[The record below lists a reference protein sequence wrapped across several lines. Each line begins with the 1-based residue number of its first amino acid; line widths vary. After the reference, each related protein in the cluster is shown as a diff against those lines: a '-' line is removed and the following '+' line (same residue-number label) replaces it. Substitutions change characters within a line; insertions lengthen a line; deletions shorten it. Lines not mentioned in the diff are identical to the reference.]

1 MKKIFSFFAVFLL
14 VLFSAFEFSSC
25 VVEGDSSGSVRVA
38 LPGNSRGA
46 FVFNEEAASY
56 FELNLKGVGIDRSE
70 IGYAGTI
77 VSFNNIPVGDYDLDV
92 TVFADNHIAFA
103 SGSRKVTV
111 QANSSELVEI
121 TAHMLYG
128 MKLGSSIL
136 DSNYYLFGCSF
147 SYNTGLV
154 YNIPEVED
162 FAASISPSSMLTGT
176 TTASSL
182 IFTVAKESFYYSTD
196 GLSCSRSDG
205 VSVSISDGSGEP
217 EIFDVYYEDVNDRVW
232 CFGKTD
238 TNIKYFALTSKEF
251 NVAATNECTGSGD
264 FPDSLLN
271 LYCIAAK
278 DDRVYVA
285 YNNTDR
291 ELMIQ
296 TYIAEES
303 GNLIKAGNAVQ
314 VLVPGI
320 SNIYSIGITDMQVM
334 YDGNLYVLVR
344 DYTQDSSSH
353 YYVFD
358 SEDITTGEYWAYS
371 RGAIIKY
378 STAGN
383 VLNMEKILGWTKD
396 PKVMTL
402 PSGLIPDLDSYYNPC
417 KKLNAYIPEVGDFSN
432 SFLGPMRFIA
442 VKPKELVVADF
453 GVNVWLADDKKKIN
467 GGMKFHSRAVSVDL
481 ASFAIRDI
489 CEFTNFNF
497 DNPNANSSGPVF
509 TYSELSDEYSRD
521 GEY

>member
-77 VSFNNIPVGDYDLDV
+77 VSFDNIPVGDYDLDV
-92 TVFADNHIAFA
+92 TVFAVNHIAFA

-111 QANSSELVEI
+111 RANSSELVEI

-136 DSNYYLFGCSF
+136 DSNYYLFGRSE
-147 SYNTGLV
+147 SGLEYV
-154 YNIPEVED
+154 IPEVED
-162 FAASISPSSMLTGT
+162 FAASISPSSMLKGT
-176 TTASSL
+176 ETADSL
-182 IFTVAKESFYYSTD
+182 IFTVAKDSFYYSTYAAP
-196 GLSCSRSDG
+196 CSRSDG
-205 VSVSISDGSGEP
+205 KIVSISDCP
-217 EIFDVYYEDVNDRVW
+217 ETFDVYYEDVNDRVW

-251 NVAATNECTGSGD
+251 NVAATTECTGSGD

-285 YNNTDR
+285 YNNTNY

-314 VLVPGI
+314 VSVPGI
-320 SNIYSIGITDMQVM
+320 SNIYSIEITDMQVM

-353 YYVFD
+353 Y
-358 SEDITTGEYWAYS
+358 TGEYWAYS

-383 VLNMEKILGWTKD
+383 VLNMEKILGWTKN

-402 PSGLIPDLDSYYNPC
+402 PSGLIPNLESYYFAC

-453 GVNVWLADDKKKIN
+453 GINVWLADDKKKIN

-481 ASFAIRDI
+481 ASFAITDI

-509 TYSELSDEYSRD
+509 TFAELSDEYTKD

>member
-77 VSFNNIPVGDYDLDV
+77 VSFDNIPVGDYDLDV
-92 TVFADNHIAFA
+92 TVFAVNHIAFA

-136 DSNYYLFGCSF
+136 DSNYYLFGRSE
-147 SYNTGLV
+147 SGLEYV
-154 YNIPEVED
+154 IPEVED
-162 FAASISPSSMLTGT
+162 FAASISPSSMLKGT
-176 TTASSL
+176 VYTESL
-182 IFTVAKESFYYSTD
+182 IFTVAKDSFYYSTYAAP
-196 GLSCSRSDG
+196 CRRSDG
-205 VSVSISDGSGEP
+205 KVVSISDCP
-217 EIFDVYYEDVNDRVW
+217 ETFDVYYEDVNDRVW

-238 TNIKYFALTSKEF
+238 DKIKYFALTSKEF
-251 NVAATNECTGSGD
+251 NVAATTECTGSGD
-264 FPDSLLN
+264 FPDSYMK

-278 DDRVYVA
+278 GDRVYVA
-285 YNNTDR
+285 YSKTNY

-303 GNLIKAGNAVQ
+303 GSLIKAGDAVQ
-314 VLVPGI
+314 VSVPGI
-320 SNIYSIGITDMQVM
+320 SPSYHFEITDMQVM

-344 DYTQDSSSH
+344 DYTQDSSLH
-353 YYVFD
+353 YYRF
-358 SEDITTGEYWAYS
+358 ETNDINTGEYWAYS

-402 PSGLIPDLDSYYNPC
+402 PSGLIPDLDSNYYNPC

-481 ASFAIRDI
+481 ASFAITDI
-489 CEFTNFNF
+489 CEFTNFKF

-509 TYSELSDEYSRD
+509 TFAELSDEYSRD

>member
-25 VVEGDSSGSVRVA
+25 VVEEDSSSSVRVA

-56 FELNLKGVGIDRSE
+56 FALNLKGFGINRSE

-77 VSFNNIPVGDYDLDV
+77 VSFDNIPAGNYDLDV
-92 TVFADNHIAFA
+92 AVFADNHIAFA
-103 SGSRKVTV
+103 SGSRKVRV

-136 DSNYYLFGCSF
+136 DSNYYLFEYS
-147 SYNTGLV
+147 SSEYE
-154 YNIPEVED
+154 YKIPRPED
-162 FAASISPSSMLTGT
+162 FAASISPSSRLTDPISAT
-176 TTASSL
+176 SFP
-182 IFTVAKESFYYSTD
+182 IFTVAKDSFYYSTD
-196 GLSCSRSDG
+196 GFSCSRSDDI
-205 VSVSISDGSGEP
+205 SVSISEGS

-232 CFGKTD
+232 CFGKAEEAIT
-238 TNIKYFALTSKEF
+238 YFALTSQEF
-251 NVAATNECTGSGD
+251 NPTPAGYCSGYGIL
-264 FPDSLLN
+264 PDSLDK

-278 DDRVYVA
+278 GDRVYVA
-285 YNNTDR
+285 YKNSNLG
-291 ELMIQ
+291 LMIQ
-296 TYIAEES
+296 TYIAEEG
-303 GNLIKAGNAVQ
+303 GNLKKTGNAVH
-314 VLVPGI
+314 VSVPGI
-320 SNIYSIGITDMQVM
+320 STLSHIEITDMQVM

-344 DYTQDSSSH
+344 DYSH
-353 YYVFD
+353 DGFTHSYKFD
-358 SEDITTGEYWAYS
+358 HINEDTGEHSAYS

-378 STAGN
+378 STVGN
-383 VLNMEKILGWTKD
+383 VLNMEKILGWTKN
-396 PKVMTL
+396 PKVMVL
-402 PSGLIPDLDSYYNPC
+402 PSGLIPGGSTGDIC

-453 GVNVWLADDKKKIN
+453 GVNYWLADEKKKIN
-467 GGMKFHSRAVSVDL
+467 GGKKFHSRAVSVDL
-481 ASFAIRDI
+481 ASFAITDI
-489 CEFTNFNF
+489 CEFINFNF
-497 DNPNANSSGPVF
+497 DIASADA
-509 TYSELSDEYSRD
+509 SEPIFSLPDLDPEYTSA

>member
-1 MKKIFSFFAVFLL
+1 MKKIFSFFAVFLI

-77 VSFNNIPVGDYDLDV
+77 VSFDNIPVGDYDLDV
-92 TVFADNHIAFA
+92 TVFAVNHIAFA

-111 QANSSELVEI
+111 RANSSELVEI

-136 DSNYYLFGCSF
+136 DSNYYLFGRSE
-147 SYNTGLV
+147 SGLEYV
-154 YNIPEVED
+154 IPEVEG
-162 FAASISPSSMLTGT
+162 FAASISPSSMLKGT
-176 TTASSL
+176 VYTESL
-182 IFTVAKESFYYSTD
+182 IFTVAKDSFYYSTYAAP
-196 GLSCSRSDG
+196 CSRSDG
-205 VSVSISDGSGEP
+205 KVVSISNCP
-217 EIFDVYYEDVNDRVW
+217 ETFDVYYEDVNDRVW

-251 NVAATNECTGSGD
+251 NVAATTECTGSGD
-264 FPDSLLN
+264 FPDSLMN

-278 DDRVYVA
+278 DNRVYVA
-285 YNNTDR
+285 YNNTNY

-314 VLVPGI
+314 VSVPGI
-320 SNIYSIGITDMQVM
+320 SNKYSIEITDMQVM

-344 DYTQDSSSH
+344 DYCQDNNH
-353 YYVFD
+353 YCSFETENYD
-358 SEDITTGEYWAYS
+358 TGEYCAYS

-383 VLNMEKILGWTKD
+383 VLSMEKILGWTKN
-396 PKVMTL
+396 PKVMAP
-402 PSGLIPDLDSYYNPC
+402 PSELIPVNPNILIC

-481 ASFAIRDI
+481 ASFAITDI

-497 DNPNANSSGPVF
+497 DNANANGSAPAVELDTLGP
-509 TYSELSDEYSRD
+509 EYTKD

>member
-111 QANSSELVEI
+111 RANSSELVEI

-136 DSNYYLFGCSF
+136 DSNYYLFGRSE
-147 SYNTGLV
+147 SGLEYV
-154 YNIPEVED
+154 IPEVED
-162 FAASISPSSMLTGT
+162 FAASISPSSMLKGT
-176 TTASSL
+176 VYTESL
-182 IFTVAKESFYYSTD
+182 IFTVAKDSFYYSTNAAP
-196 GLSCSRSDG
+196 CKRSDG
-205 VSVSISDGSGEP
+205 KVVSISRCP
-217 EIFDVYYEDVNDRVW
+217 ETFDVYYEDVNDRVW

-251 NVAATNECTGSGD
+251 NVAATTECTGSGD

-285 YNNTDR
+285 YNNR
-291 ELMIQ
+291 NHELMIQ
-296 TYIAEES
+296 TYIAQES

-314 VLVPGI
+314 VSLPGM
-320 SNIYSIGITDMQVM
+320 SDSYHNEITDMQVM

-383 VLNMEKILGWTKD
+383 VLNMEKILGWTKN

-453 GVNVWLADDKKKIN
+453 GLNVWLADDKKKIN

>member
-25 VVEGDSSGSVRVA
+25 VVEEDSSSSVRVA

-56 FELNLKGVGIDRSE
+56 FALNLKGFGINRSE

-77 VSFNNIPVGDYDLDV
+77 VSFDNIPAGNYDLDV
-92 TVFADNHIAFA
+92 AVFADNHIAFA
-103 SGSRKVTV
+103 SGSRKVRV

-136 DSNYYLFGCSF
+136 DSDYYLFKS
-147 SYNTGLV
+147 SSLSEYI
-154 YNIPEVED
+154 IPVELGD
-162 FAASISPSSMLTGT
+162 FAASISPFSMPNGT

-182 IFTVAKESFYYSTD
+182 IFTVAKDSFYYSTN
-196 GLSCSRSDG
+196 GERCSRSDG
-205 VSVSISDGSGEP
+205 INVTISGGS

-232 CFGKTD
+232 CFGNAGEEIT
-238 TNIKYFALTSKEF
+238 YFALTSQEF
-251 NVAATNECTGSGD
+251 NVTPDGHYTGSGVS
-264 FPDSLLN
+264 PDSCEE

-278 DDRVYVA
+278 GDRVYVA
-285 YNNTDR
+285 YKNSNSD
-291 ELMIQ
+291 LMIQ

-303 GNLIKAGNAVQ
+303 ENLKTTGNAVH
-314 VLVPGI
+314 VSVPGI
-320 SNIYSIGITDMQVM
+320 STLSHIEITDMQVM

-344 DYTQDSSSH
+344 DYSQDGSH
-353 YYVFD
+353 NYEFD
-358 SEDITTGEYWAYS
+358 EINGDTGEYSAYS

-378 STAGN
+378 STVGN
-383 VLNMEKILGWTKD
+383 VLNMEKILGWTKN
-396 PKVMTL
+396 PKVMVL
-402 PSGLIPDLDSYYNPC
+402 PSGLIPGGSGDIC

-453 GVNVWLADDKKKIN
+453 GVNYWLADEKKKIN
-467 GGMKFHSRAVSVDL
+467 GGKKFHSRAVSVDL
-481 ASFAIRDI
+481 ASFAITDI
-489 CEFTNFNF
+489 CEFIDLNF
-497 DNPNANSSGPVF
+497 DRANASGSEPVF
-509 TYSELSDEYSRD
+509 SLPDLGPEYTSA

>member
-14 VLFSAFEFSSC
+14 VLFSAFDFSSC

-56 FELNLKGVGIDRSE
+56 FALNLKGVGIDRSE

-77 VSFNNIPVGDYDLDV
+77 VSFDNIPVGDYDLDV

-111 QANSSELVEI
+111 RANSSELVEI

-136 DSNYYLFGCSF
+136 DSNYYLFGRSE
-147 SYNTGLV
+147 SGLEYV
-154 YNIPEVED
+154 IPEVED
-162 FAASISPSSMLTGT
+162 FAASISPSSMLKGT
-176 TTASSL
+176 VYTESL
-182 IFTVAKESFYYSTD
+182 IFTVAKDSFYYSTYAAP
-196 GLSCSRSDG
+196 CSRSDG
-205 VSVSISDGSGEP
+205 KVVSISDCP
-217 EIFDVYYEDVNDRVW
+217 ETFDVYYEDVNDRVW
-232 CFGKTD
+232 CFGKTN

-251 NVAATNECTGSGD
+251 NVAATTECTGSGD

-285 YNNTDR
+285 YNNTNY

-314 VLVPGI
+314 VSVPGI

-344 DYTQDSSSH
+344 DYCQDNNH
-353 YYVFD
+353 YCSFELENYD
-358 SEDITTGEYWAYS
+358 TGEYWAYS

-383 VLNMEKILGWTKD
+383 VLNMEKILGWTKN

-402 PSGLIPDLDSYYNPC
+402 PSGLIPQDLYPNSC

-481 ASFAIRDI
+481 ASFAITDI

-509 TYSELSDEYSRD
+509 TFSELSEDEYTKD

>member
-1 MKKIFSFFAVFLL
+1 MKKNLFFFRSFLL

-56 FELNLKGVGIDRSE
+56 FELNLKGLGIDRSE

-77 VSFNNIPVGDYDLDV
+77 VSFDNIPVGDYDLDV

-111 QANSSELVEI
+111 RANSSELVEI

-136 DSNYYLFGCSF
+136 DSNYYLFGRSEF
-147 SYNTGLV
+147 GLEYV
-154 YNIPEVED
+154 IPEVED
-162 FAASISPSSMLTGT
+162 FAASISPSSILKGT
-176 TTASSL
+176 DTADSL
-182 IFTVAKESFYYSTD
+182 IFTVAKDSFYYSTYAAP
-196 GLSCSRSDG
+196 CSRSDG
-205 VSVSISDGSGEP
+205 KIVSISDCP
-217 EIFDVYYEDVNDRVW
+217 ETFDVYYEDVNDRVW

-251 NVAATNECTGSGD
+251 NVAATTECTGSGD
-264 FPDSLLN
+264 FPDSYMK

-285 YNNTDR
+285 YRNYNY

-296 TYIAEES
+296 TYIAQES
-303 GNLIKAGNAVQ
+303 GNLIKAGNAVH
-314 VLVPGI
+314 VSLPGM
-320 SNIYSIGITDMQVM
+320 SDSYHNEITDMQVM

-344 DYTQDSSSH
+344 DYTQDGYH
-353 YYVFD
+353 FYEF
-358 SEDITTGEYWAYS
+358 ETNDITTGEYWAYS

-383 VLNMEKILGWTKD
+383 VLNMEKILGWTKN
-396 PKVMTL
+396 PKVMAP
-402 PSGLIPDLDSYYNPC
+402 PSELIPVNPGIPIC

-497 DNPNANSSGPVF
+497 DNPNASGSGPVVELD
-509 TYSELSDEYSRD
+509 TLGPEYTSE

>member
-56 FELNLKGVGIDRSE
+56 FALNLKGVGIDRSE

-111 QANSSELVEI
+111 RANSSELVEI

-136 DSNYYLFGCSF
+136 DSNYYLFGRSE
-147 SYNTGLV
+147 SGLEYV
-154 YNIPEVED
+154 IPEVGD
-162 FAASISPSSMLTGT
+162 FAASISPSSMLKGT
-176 TTASSL
+176 VYTESL
-182 IFTVAKESFYYSTD
+182 IFTVAKDSFYYSTD
-196 GLSCSRSDG
+196 AAPCSRSDG
-205 VSVSISDGSGEP
+205 KVVSISRCP
-217 EIFDVYYEDVNDRVW
+217 ETFDVYYEDVNDRVW

-251 NVAATNECTGSGD
+251 NVAATTECTGSGD

-278 DDRVYVA
+278 DNRVYVA
-285 YNNTDR
+285 YNNR
-291 ELMIQ
+291 NYELMIQ

-303 GNLIKAGNAVQ
+303 GNLRKAGNAVH
-314 VLVPGI
+314 VSVPGM
-320 SNIYSIGITDMQVM
+320 SDSYHNEITDMQVM

-344 DYTQDSSSH
+344 DYCQDNNH
-353 YYVFD
+353 YCSF
-358 SEDITTGEYWAYS
+358 ETNDISTGEYWAYS

-383 VLNMEKILGWTKD
+383 VLNMEKILGWTKN

-402 PSGLIPDLDSYYNPC
+402 PSGLIPNLESYYFAC

-453 GVNVWLADDKKKIN
+453 GLNVWLADDKKKIN

-481 ASFAIRDI
+481 ASFAITDI

-509 TYSELSDEYSRD
+509 TFAELSDEYSRD

>member
-14 VLFSAFEFSSC
+14 VLFSVFEFSSC

-56 FELNLKGVGIDRSE
+56 FALNLKGLGINRSE

-77 VSFNNIPVGDYDLDV
+77 VSFDNIPVGDYDLDV
-92 TVFADNHIAFA
+92 TVFAVNHIAFA

-121 TAHMLYG
+121 TARMLYG

-136 DSNYYLFGCSF
+136 DSNYYLFGRSE
-147 SYNTGLV
+147 SGLEYV
-154 YNIPEVED
+154 IPEVED
-162 FAASISPSSMLTGT
+162 FAASISPSSMLKGT
-176 TTASSL
+176 KRTDSL
-182 IFTVAKESFYYSTD
+182 IFTVAKDSFYYSTYAAP
-196 GLSCSRSDG
+196 CSRSDG
-205 VSVSISDGSGEP
+205 KNVSISNCP
-217 EIFDVYYEDVNDRVW
+217 ETFDVYYEDVNDRVW

-238 TNIKYFALTSKEF
+238 DKIKYFALTSKEF
-251 NVAATNECTGSGD
+251 NVAATTECTGSGD
-264 FPDSLLN
+264 FPDSYMK

-285 YNNTDR
+285 YNNGNY

-303 GNLIKAGNAVQ
+303 GNLIKAGDAVH
-314 VLVPGI
+314 VSLPGI
-320 SNIYSIGITDMQVM
+320 SPSYHFEITDMQVM

-344 DYTQDSSSH
+344 DYCQDSSSH
-353 YYVFD
+353 YYSFETED
-358 SEDITTGEYWAYS
+358 STTGEYSAYS

-383 VLNMEKILGWTKD
+383 VLNMEKILGWTKN
-396 PKVMTL
+396 PKVMAVPSEGPIADNL
-402 PSGLIPDLDSYYNPC
+402 PYTSC

-453 GVNVWLADDKKKIN
+453 GVNVWLADEKKKIN

-489 CEFTNFNF
+489 CEFKNFHF
-497 DNPNANSSGPVF
+497 DSASPNGSVPDVELRDLGP
-509 TYSELSDEYSRD
+509 EYSRD

>member
-38 LPGNSRGA
+38 LPGKSRGA

-56 FELNLKGVGIDRSE
+56 FELNLKGVGINRSE

-92 TVFADNHIAFA
+92 TVFAVNHIAFA

-111 QANSSELVEI
+111 RANSSELVEI

-136 DSNYYLFGCSF
+136 DSNYYLFGRSE
-147 SYNTGLV
+147 SGLEYV
-154 YNIPEVED
+154 IPEVED
-162 FAASISPSSMLTGT
+162 FAASISPSSMLKGT
-176 TTASSL
+176 VYTESL
-182 IFTVAKESFYYSTD
+182 IFTVAKDSFYYSTYAAP
-196 GLSCSRSDG
+196 CSRSDG
-205 VSVSISDGSGEP
+205 KVVSISDCP
-217 EIFDVYYEDVNDRVW
+217 ETFDVYYEDVNDRVW
-232 CFGKTD
+232 CFGKTN

-251 NVAATNECTGSGD
+251 NVAATTECTGSGD

-285 YNNTDR
+285 YNNTNH

-303 GNLIKAGNAVQ
+303 GNLIKAGNAVH
-314 VLVPGI
+314 VSLPGM
-320 SNIYSIGITDMQVM
+320 SDSYHNEITDMQVM

-344 DYTQDSSSH
+344 DYCQDNNH
-353 YYVFD
+353 YCSFETENYD
-358 SEDITTGEYWAYS
+358 TGEYCAYS

-378 STAGN
+378 STVGN
-383 VLNMEKILGWTKD
+383 VLNMEKILGWTKN
-396 PKVMTL
+396 PKVMAP
-402 PSGLIPDLDSYYNPC
+402 PSELIPVNPNILIC

-489 CEFTNFNF
+489 CEFTNFDF
-497 DNPNANSSGPVF
+497 DNANANSSLPVV
-509 TYSELSDEYSRD
+509 TYSELSYEYSRD

>member
-1 MKKIFSFFAVFLL
+1 M
-14 VLFSAFEFSSC
+14 
-25 VVEGDSSGSVRVA
+25 
-38 LPGNSRGA
+38 
-46 FVFNEEAASY
+46 
-56 FELNLKGVGIDRSE
+56 
-70 IGYAGTI
+70 
-77 VSFNNIPVGDYDLDV
+77 
-92 TVFADNHIAFA
+92 
-103 SGSRKVTV
+103 
-111 QANSSELVEI
+111 
-121 TAHMLYG
+121 
-128 MKLGSSIL
+128 
-136 DSNYYLFGCSF
+136 
-147 SYNTGLV
+147 
-154 YNIPEVED
+154 
-162 FAASISPSSMLTGT
+162 
-176 TTASSL
+176 
-182 IFTVAKESFYYSTD
+182 
-196 GLSCSRSDG
+196 
-205 VSVSISDGSGEP
+205 
-217 EIFDVYYEDVNDRVW
+217 
-232 CFGKTD
+232 
-238 TNIKYFALTSKEF
+238 
-251 NVAATNECTGSGD
+251 AATTECTGSGD

-278 DDRVYVA
+278 DNRVYVA
-285 YNNTDR
+285 YNNTNY

-314 VLVPGI
+314 VSLPGM
-320 SNIYSIGITDMQVM
+320 SDSYHNEITDMQVM

-353 YYVFD
+353 SYEF
-358 SEDITTGEYWAYS
+358 ETNDISTGEYWAYS

-402 PSGLIPDLDSYYNPC
+402 PSGLIPNLDSYYFAC

-481 ASFAIRDI
+481 ASFAITDI

-509 TYSELSDEYSRD
+509 TFAELSDEYSRD

>member
-56 FELNLKGVGIDRSE
+56 FELNLKGLGIDRSE

-111 QANSSELVEI
+111 RANSSELVEI

-136 DSNYYLFGCSF
+136 DSNYYLFSCSF

-162 FAASISPSSMLTGT
+162 FAASISPSSMLKGT
-176 TTASSL
+176 ETASSL
-182 IFTVAKESFYYSTD
+182 IFTVAKDSFYYSTD

-205 VSVSISDGSGEP
+205 VSVTISDDLGEP

-238 TNIKYFALTSKEF
+238 DKIKYFALTSKEF

-264 FPDSLLN
+264 FPDSYMK

-285 YNNTDR
+285 YNKTDR

-303 GNLIKAGNAVQ
+303 GNLIKAGDAVQ
-314 VLVPGI
+314 VSVPGI
-320 SNIYSIGITDMQVM
+320 SNIYSIEITDMQVM

-344 DYTQDSSSH
+344 DYCQDNNH
-353 YYVFD
+353 YCSFELENYD
-358 SEDITTGEYWAYS
+358 TGEYGAYS

-383 VLNMEKILGWTKD
+383 VLNMEKILGWTKN
-396 PKVMTL
+396 PKVMAP
-402 PSGLIPDLDSYYNPC
+402 PSELIPVNPNILIC

-497 DNPNANSSGPVF
+497 DNANANSSLPVV
-509 TYSELSDEYSRD
+509 TYSELSDEYTKD

>member
-136 DSNYYLFGCSF
+136 DSNYYLFGRSE
-147 SYNTGLV
+147 SGLEYV
-154 YNIPEVED
+154 IPEVED
-162 FAASISPSSMLTGT
+162 FAASISPSSMLKGT
-176 TTASSL
+176 VYTESL
-182 IFTVAKESFYYSTD
+182 IFTVAKDSFYYSTYAAP
-196 GLSCSRSDG
+196 CSRSDG
-205 VSVSISDGSGEP
+205 KVVSISHCP
-217 EIFDVYYEDVNDRVW
+217 ETFDVYYEDVNDRVW

-251 NVAATNECTGSGD
+251 NVAATTECTGSGD

-278 DDRVYVA
+278 DNRVYVA
-285 YNNTDR
+285 YNNTNY

-314 VLVPGI
+314 VSLPGM
-320 SNIYSIGITDMQVM
+320 SDSYHNEITDMQVM

-344 DYTQDSSSH
+344 DYTQDGYH
-353 YYVFD
+353 FYEF
-358 SEDITTGEYWAYS
+358 ETNDINTGEYWAYS

-383 VLNMEKILGWTKD
+383 VLNMEKILGWTKN
-396 PKVMTL
+396 PKVMAP
-402 PSGLIPDLDSYYNPC
+402 PSELIPVNPDIPIC

-453 GVNVWLADDKKKIN
+453 GLNVWLADEKKKIN

-497 DNPNANSSGPVF
+497 DNPNASGSGPVV

>member
-77 VSFNNIPVGDYDLDV
+77 VSFDNIPVGDYDLDV

-111 QANSSELVEI
+111 RANSSELVEI

-136 DSNYYLFGCSF
+136 DSNYYLFGRSE
-147 SYNTGLV
+147 SGLEYV
-154 YNIPEVED
+154 IPEVED
-162 FAASISPSSMLTGT
+162 FAASISPSSMLKGT
-176 TTASSL
+176 VYTESL
-182 IFTVAKESFYYSTD
+182 IFTVAKDSFYYSTYAAP
-196 GLSCSRSDG
+196 CKRSDG
-205 VSVSISDGSGEP
+205 KVVSISRCP
-217 EIFDVYYEDVNDRVW
+217 ETFDVYYEDVNDRVW

-251 NVAATNECTGSGD
+251 NVAATTECTGSGD

-285 YNNTDR
+285 YNNTNY

-314 VLVPGI
+314 VSLPGM
-320 SNIYSIGITDMQVM
+320 SDSYHNEITDMQVM

-383 VLNMEKILGWTKD
+383 VLNMEKILGWTKN

-402 PSGLIPDLDSYYNPC
+402 PSGLIPDLDTYYFAC

-453 GVNVWLADDKKKIN
+453 GLNVWLADDKKKIN